1 MTDDVAVRSSVG
13 SIETVMETSASE
25 RLPAT
30 FVNMP
35 SCVESEPAV
44 MSRMMASAS
53 ETDAA
58 RPLEA
63 LRRWLTEASW
73 PPMPKTLPAMP
84 RCFQGASRT
93 SRCREARCARL
104 DSLIVELWRSASMGE
119 TRAARKAGIHTLTST
134 VSAVR
139 AMAKSTTR
147 QSTIR

>member
-44 MSRMMASAS
+44 MSKTMASAS

-63 LRRWLTEASW
+63 
-73 PPMPKTLPAMP
+73 
-84 RCFQGASRT
+84 SR
-93 SRCREARCARL
+93 
-104 DSLIVELWRSASMGE
+104 
-119 TRAARKAGIHTLTST
+119 
-134 VSAVR
+134 
-139 AMAKSTTR
+139 
-147 QSTIR
+147 